1 MIFDSHSHYDDEK
14 FNSDREELLSSLK
27 DKNVYKIVDVS
38 ASLESVSRII
48 ELTKKYDFI
57 YGAVGI
63 HPDEVGSLDDDK
75 MKYLEDCAAL
85 DKIVAIGE
93 IGLDYY
99 WDEAP
104 RDIQKKWFQAQI
116 DLAKKLNKPIII
128 HSRDACND
136 TMEIL
141 RKSENADIKAVMHCF
156 SYSKETAYELIDM
169 NFMFGIG
176 GVVTFKNAK
185 KLKEAVEC
193 IPMERILLETDCP
206 YLAPEPYRGT
216 RNDSSLI
223 KYVIDKIAEIKNI
236 SSADVEETAW
246 NNTMRFY
253 GL

>member
-1 MIFDSHSHYDDEK
+1 MIFDSHAHYDDEK
-14 FNSDREELLSSLK
+14 FEIDREALLASLREN
-27 DKNVYKIVDVS
+27 NVYKLVDVS
-38 ASLESVSRII
+38 ATMDSIPKIL

-57 YGAVGI
+57 YGSVGI
-63 HPDEVGSLDDDK
+63 HPDEVADLNDEK
-75 MKYLEDCAAL
+75 MLYLEDCARD

-104 RDIQKKWFQAQI
+104 RDVQKKWFQAQI

-141 RKSENADIKAVMHCF
+141 RKPENTDIKAVMHCY
-156 SYSKETAYELIDM
+156 SYSKETALELIDM

-176 GVVTFKNAK
+176 GVVTFKNSK
-185 KLKEAVEC
+185 KLKEAVEV

-206 YLAPEPYRGT
+206 YLAPEPYRGK

-223 KYVIDKIAEIKNI
+223 KYVIEEIARIKGLAPNE
-236 SSADVEETAW
+236 VEEIAW
-246 NNTMRFY
+246 NNTLHFY
-253 GL
+253 NI